1 MHSTRRGGFEASKP
15 QLIEWRVCED
25 EREWQEAKIRQTEN
39 CTLVVQSHPWMRQW
53 ALRWAAPALPILLVL
68 ALVGG
73 RWLWYRSQI
82 GLDAIETE
90 LQVAVDA
97 ESWLMQTTPVHKRNT
112 RDEWQA
118 QFLREAEHLNGD
130 AEPGEVIT
138 EMQVV
143 DLGQDWAVLQV
154 VIQMAGETK
163 AFRQTRVYQ
172 KTLLGWVRAAPTA
185 TYWGHAHQL
194 ESRYFIFHY
203 FTRDAAAVEDAAE
216 RLDALYLAL
225 HSTFF
230 PEPPGDEK
238 LVIEIDPTR
247 IPGQMSWQ
255 TPSQGSIVLASPVAT
270 LAPVELTAAD
280 LLAQSLMLA
289 LFDQL
294 ADEARL
300 RYDLLSHWQSLR
312 NGLRLWLIWEQEL
325 PLAVWREPLVK
336 WVFWDSQITT
346 GHKFPPEPEFA
357 HDLCVH
363 HQLWMRTPLDVV
375 VPVTCFSKRGS
386 EEKIISW
393 RYPYPPPQDF
403 PLPLHVSVPVF
414 MQSEGTW
421 EPRQSPEVPAAEIA
435 LATVVEY
442 AATTF
447 GPDRLPVLLAAL
459 SQHEEWEAVL
469 QTTFGLSLAEFDSG
483 WRTFLAERYGISRE
497 GN

>member
-25 EREWQEAKIRQTEN
+25 EREWQEAKFRQTEN

-97 ESWLMQTTPVHKRNT
+97 ESWLMQTTPVHKHNT

-172 KTLLGWVRAAPTA
+172 KTLLGWVRAAPAA

-203 FTRDAAAVEDAAE
+203 FTQDAAAVEDAAE

-255 TPSQGSIVLASPVAT
+255 TPSQG
-270 LAPVELTAAD
+270 
-280 LLAQSLMLA
+280 
-289 LFDQL
+289 
-294 ADEARL
+294 
-300 RYDLLSHWQSLR
+300 
-312 NGLRLWLIWEQEL
+312 N
-325 PLAVWREPLVK
+325 
-336 WVFWDSQITT
+336 
-346 GHKFPPEPEFA
+346 KFPPTPEFA

-459 SQHEEWEAVL
+459 SQHEEWETVL